1 MKPKLAVLAVGSF
14 LVLASCDAFF
24 STNLFKEAGLGQV
37 KLPSASELAS
47 MSTDELLSEADS
59 PEFYVQL
66 EADSDKLA
74 AVLANLNNQVVSS
87 SDPAT
92 VQEAAFLSAQIQLKT
107 TDAFEA
113 VNGIFDAFATVDLA
127 AVDETN
133 IDDLL
138 RAALPAGV
146 LEDRSRF
153 DAAIAAL
160 LAADAAYTALG
171 TSIGPDGVYE
181 GDIPVGDLGTAAQG
195 ALVAAALAGV
205 TANPDLATALW
216 AAIDAGDSSGLSG
229 FASPSTSL
237 GTSLGN
243 LLGAAGITFTFN

>member
-14 LVLASCDAFF
+14 LILASCDAFF

-37 KLPSASELAS
+37 KLPSASELAT

-66 EADSDKLA
+66 EADSGKLT
-74 AVLANLNNQVVSS
+74 AVIGNLSGQMGS

-92 VQEAAFLSAQIQLKT
+92 AQEAAFLYAQIQLKT

-127 AVDETN
+127 AVDGSN

-146 LEDRSRF
+146 LEDRTRF

-160 LAADAAYTALG
+160 LVADSAYGSLG
-171 TSIGPDGVYE
+171 TSIGSDGLQ

-195 ALVAAALAGV
+195 ALVAAVIANLQYSGDLEDNLWLAVQNQPSSITGV
-205 TANPDLATALW
+205 DTVTINSD
-216 AAIDAGDSSGLSG
+216 
-229 FASPSTSL
+229 TSL
-237 GTSLGN
+237 SN
-243 LLGAAGITFTFN
+243 LLGAVGITFTFN

>member
-14 LVLASCDAFF
+14 LILASCDAFF
-24 STNLFKEAGLGQV
+24 ATNLFKEAGLGQV

-66 EADSDKLA
+66 EADSAKKG
-74 AVLANLNNQVVSS
+74 AVLGNLGTQMASG
-87 SDPAT
+87 DPAT
-92 VQEAAFLSAQIQLKT
+92 AQEAAFLYAQIQLKT

-138 RAALPAGV
+138 LAALPAGV
-146 LEDRSRF
+146 LEDKTRF

-160 LAADAAYTALG
+160 LAADTAFDALG
-171 TSIGPDGVYE
+171 TSIGADESYE
-181 GDIPVGDLGTAAQG
+181 GDIPATDIGTAAQG
-195 ALVAAALAGV
+195 ALVAAALSGV
-205 TANPDLATALW
+205 AASPDLATALW
-216 AAIDAGDSSGLSG
+216 AAIDAGDSSGLTG
-229 FASPSTSL
+229 FSPPSTGA

-243 LLGAAGITFTFN
+243 LLGAAGITFTFGS